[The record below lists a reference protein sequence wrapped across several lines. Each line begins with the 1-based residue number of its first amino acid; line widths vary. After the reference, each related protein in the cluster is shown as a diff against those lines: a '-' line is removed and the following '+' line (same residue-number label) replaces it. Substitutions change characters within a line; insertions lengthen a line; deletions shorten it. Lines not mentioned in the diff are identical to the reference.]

1 MLTLLN
7 KIINFFKFIGHVILR
22 ILGYHKRRPQ
32 TQADKALLLTTRN
45 EVDGTLELIEGTVP
59 DELNGTFYVMYP
71 VGSVNSG
78 GLPFPEKYA
87 DGSYNR
93 EYGTPIMNG
102 DGMLLAV
109 NFNGSNLPQI
119 KSRLMKTPCF
129 YADYNSRVGTDQH
142 EFFGFS
148 NFGISRMSLT
158 LGARDEANTAAIPV
172 KFGNTNPFMLAT
184 YDVGRPFIIDPVNL
198 VLTTPVG
205 KNSEWVPG
213 TPPMLP
219 WAFPLVQT
227 TAHPTFDPI
236 TQELFTVNYTRSS
249 HSSAYTITSRTVHHL
264 KNNREK
270 FKERLADLCKDL
282 VDENDSHKV
291 RARIK
296 DFFTHLD
303 HHIDGAPKEETT
315 TETDGT
321 SVWLMRWKGDQHIEK
336 WSLLDQD
343 GELLQIEECMHQT
356 SITRDYIIL
365 TDTAFKFSLDLL
377 VNNPFPEMPMIDS
390 FIRKHLATTM
400 LPYTETY
407 IVKRSELTPGGGT
420 ITAYKLQSPIPVET
434 IHYSC
439 DYENPNGQITL
450 YGIHNAAVCV
460 AEWVRT
466 YDIAKIT
473 NDDVKNEVISLFAI
487 GSMDLSRLGKWV
499 IDTTTMAIDET
510 QSTEYYAQG
519 NVTDAD
525 IGPNTWGIG
534 LYTFRDMISP
544 TKVVPKIKYLWFVTN
559 GLDARLLTNFI
570 FNLYENYPNRIV
582 PTDDIINLTKQGLP
596 FSLIRMNTQTMQP
609 EDHYQCLKNIFIR
622 SVHFIPRKTQTEGI
636 PYELDGYIF
645 CTVQAGIPQANP
657 KSYESQYWAFDA
669 ANLSRGPLCKFKYDG
684 LQFCFT
690 LHSAWLEEALPLNT
704 DYYIN
709 VEDDY
714 NSVINNLIDKEIIQ
728 EFFDNYVYPSW
739 NSKD

>member
-1 MLTLLN
+1 
-7 KIINFFKFIGHVILR
+7 
-22 ILGYHKRRPQ
+22 
-32 TQADKALLLTTRN
+32 
-45 EVDGTLELIEGTVP
+45 
-59 DELNGTFYVMYP
+59 
-71 VGSVNSG
+71 
-78 GLPFPEKYA
+78 
-87 DGSYNR
+87 
-93 EYGTPIMNG
+93 
-102 DGMLLAV
+102 
-109 NFNGSNLPQI
+109 
-119 KSRLMKTPCF
+119 
-129 YADYNSRVGTDQH
+129 
-142 EFFGFS
+142 
-148 NFGISRMSLT
+148 
-158 LGARDEANTAAIPV
+158 
-172 KFGNTNPFMLAT
+172 
-184 YDVGRPFIIDPVNL
+184 
-198 VLTTPVG
+198 
-205 KNSEWVPG
+205 
-213 TPPMLP
+213 
-219 WAFPLVQT
+219 
-227 TAHPTFDPI
+227 
-236 TQELFTVNYTRSS
+236 
-249 HSSAYTITSRTVHHL
+249 
-264 KNNREK
+264 
-270 FKERLADLCKDL
+270 
-282 VDENDSHKV
+282 
-291 RARIK
+291 
-296 DFFTHLD
+296 
-303 HHIDGAPKEETT
+303 
-315 TETDGT
+315 
-321 SVWLMRWKGDQHIEK
+321 
-336 WSLLDQD
+336 
-343 GELLQIEECMHQT
+343 
-356 SITRDYIIL
+356 
-365 TDTAFKFSLDLL
+365 
-377 VNNPFPEMPMIDS
+377 
-390 FIRKHLATTM
+390 
-400 LPYTETY
+400 
-407 IVKRSELTPGGGT
+407 VKRSELTPGGGT

-570 FNLYENYPNRIV
+570 FNLYENYQNRIV

-596 FSLIRMNTQTMQP
+596 FSLIRMNTETMQP

-669 ANLSRGPLCKFKYDG
+669 ANLSRGPICKFKYDG